1 MHVVWTREMVVRSE
15 RAVFA
20 ENYCTNV
27 HFDHMAARA
36 LLMQLQLEINSSQP
50 LLPPPVVAYL
60 RLLRAL

>member
-1 MHVVWTREMVVRSE
+1 MVVRSE

-36 LLMQLQLEINSSQP
+36 LLMQLQLEINSSQQ
-50 LLPPPVVAYL
+50 LLPLPLVAYL